1 MGLYIGIDGGG
12 TKTDCVVGDDHAV
25 LGRATTGGC
34 KVTRVGEAEAR
45 ANLQKAIAEA
55 CRAGRVEPRGVS
67 RVCVGLAGA
76 SDTDSCQ
83 VVQRIVAEVVPA
95 SVEVVGDM
103 VVAFEAA
110 FREGAGVLVSAGT
123 GSIAY
128 GRNERGETARAGG
141 WGPVVSDEG
150 SGDWIGR
157 AAVAAALRAFDA
169 GTTTALAAGILNA
182 WQVATRDDVARMANS
197 HPPPDFAALFP
208 IALTAA
214 DRGDALARD
223 ILIRAG
229 TELAQLARI
238 VSRRLWPGQSAVRVR
253 ICGGVFMNSFCVQQ
267 VFENSLRAERP
278 DAAVTFGMVDAAAG
292 ALAYARRGA
301 TRPAAIMV

>member
-1 MGLYIGIDGGG
+1 MGVYIGIDGGG
-12 TKTDCVVGDDHAV
+12 TKTDCVVGDEHAV

-34 KVTRVGEAEAR
+34 KVTRVGEAQAR
-45 ANLQKAIAEA
+45 ANLQKGIVEA
-55 CRAGRVEPRGVS
+55 CGSGRVELRDVS
-67 RVCVGLAGA
+67 RVCVGLAGGSQA
-76 SDTDSCQ
+76 ESCQ
-83 VVQRIVAEVVPA
+83 AVQRFVGEVVPA
-95 SVEVVGDM
+95 PIDIVGDM

-110 FREGAGVLVSAGT
+110 FPAGSGVLVSAGT

-128 GRNERGETARAGG
+128 GRNERGEIARAGG
-141 WGPVVSDEG
+141 WGSVVSDEG
-150 SGDWIGR
+150 SGDWVGR

-169 GTTTALAAGILNA
+169 GQTTALAVGILNA
-182 WQVATRDDVARMANS
+182 WHVATRDDVARMADS
-197 HPPPDFAALFP
+197 YPSPDFAALFP
-208 IALTAA
+208 VALTAA

-238 VSRRLWPGQSAVRVR
+238 VSRRLWPGQNAVRVR

-278 DAAVTFGMVDAAAG
+278 NAAVSFGVVDAAAG
-292 ALAYARRGA
+292 ALAYARRAGSQD
-301 TRPAAIMV
+301 AAMV